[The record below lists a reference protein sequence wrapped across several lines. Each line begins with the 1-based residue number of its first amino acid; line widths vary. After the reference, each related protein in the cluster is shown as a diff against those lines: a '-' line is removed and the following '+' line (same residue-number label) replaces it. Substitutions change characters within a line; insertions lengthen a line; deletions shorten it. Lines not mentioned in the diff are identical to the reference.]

1 MPTTKKNY
9 KSFTGVKEFYYGVLD
24 ENEAGI
30 SGDAPERIEFL
41 QNIAVE
47 NPSEISR
54 AYGDNKVAELAMSNG
69 PTTLATTFHKVPIE
83 DKATLF
89 GLKTVGSGDTTG
101 FAYTPNRTSP
111 YVACAFA
118 RTAEDGGTEWLGFA
132 KGMFMPPNVS
142 GQSKQDGTVEF
153 GSSEVSGEFMPREID
168 GIEDED
174 EGTMFVFYDPKGSTA
189 SRDFLFN
196 LIFGKA
202 HPSDVE
208 GV

>member
-1 MPTTKKNY
+1 MPTNKNY

-24 ENEAGI
+24 DADAGI
-30 SGDAPERIEFL
+30 IEEAPERVEFL
-41 QNIAVE
+41 QNISVE

-69 PTTLATTFHKVPIE
+69 PTTVATTFHKLPIE

-89 GLKTVGSGDTTG
+89 GLKAVGTG
-101 FAYTPNRTSP
+101 LAYTPNRRSP

-132 KGMFMPPNVS
+132 KGMFMPPNTT
-142 GQSKQDGTVEF
+142 GQSKQDGSVEF
-153 GSSEVSGEFMPREID
+153 GSDEVSGEFMPREVSGID
-168 GIEDED
+168 GED
-174 EGTMFVFYDPKGSTA
+174 EGTMFVFYDEPGQTE
-189 SRDFLFN
+189 SRDFLFS

-202 HPSDVE
+202 HPDAVE